1 MFAQVND
8 YIASI
13 NWPALKGDNMFQTII
28 NLLSS
33 AYVEIVIL
41 ILLLIGFIIHRKD
54 PRLVVSGIRIV
65 RTIIVVLIF
74 FYFMFIWAS
83 TVQPTLR
90 SISVFGMFLV
100 NLFMFYNLVL
110 ARLERPYRDA
120 LMNISREPDN
130 HDLVQTVWR
139 TGKRFYYMRYTWSS
153 LFSGTNPF
161 VFLRDLASD
170 RVREDIK
177 DELRHMGVEKR
188 LVSLKLMV
196 GFIKTRLAGDDNLPA
211 DFKVVM
217 EKSID
222 DLDTHPWIE
231 EQVNEFLRIATETP
245 EDLHFPEWM
254 AAFEKCVTGYK

>member
-1 MFAQVND
+1 LFAGILDNF
-8 YIASI
+8 
-13 NWPALKGDNMFQTII
+13 PALHLPMRGDNMFQTIL

-33 AYVEIVIL
+33 AYIEIIIL
-41 ILLLIGFIIHRKD
+41 ILLLFGFIIHRRD
-54 PRLVVSGIRIV
+54 PRIVVSGVRIV
-65 RTIIVVLIF
+65 RTILVVLIF

-90 SISVFGMFLV
+90 SISIFGMFLI
-100 NLFMFYNLVL
+100 NLFMLYNLVL

-120 LMNISREPDN
+120 LMKIAAEPEN
-130 HDLVQTVWR
+130 HDLVHAVWR
-139 TGKRFYYMRYTWSS
+139 YGKRFFYLRYAWSS
-153 LFSGTNPF
+153 LFSGTNPLE
-161 VFLRDLASD
+161 FLRNITTD

-177 DELRHMGVEKR
+177 DELRRLGVEKK

-196 GFIKTRLAGDDNLPA
+196 GFMKSRLACDENLPT

-217 EKSID
+217 EKTID
-222 DLDTHPWIE
+222 EFDQHPWLE

>member
-1 MFAQVND
+1 
-8 YIASI
+8 
-13 NWPALKGDNMFQTII
+13 MFQTIL

-33 AYVEIVIL
+33 AYVEIIIL
-41 ILLLIGFIIHRKD
+41 ILLLIGFIMHRRD
-54 PRLVVSGIRIV
+54 PRIVVSGIRIV

-90 SISVFGMFLV
+90 SISVFGMLLV
-100 NLFMFYNLVL
+100 NLFMLYNLVL

-120 LMNISREPDN
+120 LSKISREPEN
-130 HDLVQTVWR
+130 HELVDTVWR
-139 TGKRFYYMRYTWSS
+139 TGKRFYYMRHTWSS
-153 LFSGTNPF
+153 LFSGSNPF
-161 VFLRDLASD
+161 VFLRDLAAD

-177 DELRHMGVEKR
+177 DELRRMGVEKR

-196 GFIKTRLAGDDNLPA
+196 GFIKTRLACDDNLPA

-217 EKSID
+217 EKSVD
-222 DLDTHPWIE
+222 DLDKHPWIE
-231 EQVNEFLRIATETP
+231 EQVNEFLRIATESP

>member
-1 MFAQVND
+1 VFAGISDFFSSLHWPTRGETMFE
-8 YIASI
+8 
-13 NWPALKGDNMFQTII
+13 TIM

-33 AYVEIVIL
+33 AYVEIIIL
-41 ILLLIGFIIHRKD
+41 ILLLIAFIIHRKD
-54 PRLVVSGIRIV
+54 PRLVVSGIRVV

-90 SISVFGMFLV
+90 NISIFGMFLV

-120 LMNISREPDN
+120 LIKISNEPLK
-130 HDLVQTVWR
+130 HELVDAVWR
-139 TGKRFYYMRYTWSS
+139 TGKRFYYIRYAWSS
-153 LFSGTNPF
+153 LFSGTSP
-161 VFLRDLASD
+161 VGFLSD
-170 RVREDIK
+170 IATERVRQDMK
-177 DELRHMGVEKR
+177 DALHYMGAEKR

-196 GFIKTRLAGDDNLPA
+196 GFIKSRLAADDNLPA

-217 EKSID
+217 EKTID
-222 DLDTHPWIE
+222 EVDKHPWIE

-254 AAFEKCVTGYK
+254 EAFNKCVTGYK

>member
-1 MFAQVND
+1 MFD
-8 YIASI
+8 KIYTEIASI
-13 NWPALKGDNMFQTII
+13 NWPALRGDNMYQTIL

-33 AYVEIVIL
+33 AYVEITIL
-41 ILLLIGFIIHRKD
+41 ILLLIAFIVHRKD
-54 PRLVVSGIRIV
+54 PRLVVSGIRII

-100 NLFMFYNLVL
+100 NLFMLYNLVL
-110 ARLERPYRDA
+110 ARFERPYRDA
-120 LMNISREPDN
+120 LLRITKEPENHNLIDN
-130 HDLVQTVWR
+130 VWR
-139 TGKRFYYMRYTWSS
+139 YGKRFYYMRHAWSS
-153 LFSGTNPF
+153 LFTGTNPF
-161 VFLRDLASD
+161 TFLHDLATD
-170 RVREDIK
+170 RVREDLK
-177 DELRHMGVEKR
+177 DQLRRFGAERK

-196 GFIKTRLAGDDNLPA
+196 GFMKSRLECDEHLPA

-217 EKSID
+217 EQAID
-222 DLDTHPWIE
+222 NFDKHPWVE